1 MKKIF
6 KINQKDTYILK
17 HFLLEQKKDFNNF
30 IEIGWN
36 IATIE
41 NQFLKKNNFSL
52 GFFDKNKLLGILL
65 GDIIKSYDNSILDI
79 YVFFVVKNERR
90 KNIGSSILQYIETN
104 KDIINISEI
113 YLEVEENNDA
123 AIKFYEK
130 NNFVF
135 VNFRHNYYK
144 YKNEKIN
151 AKCFLKKFK

>member
-1 MKKIF
+1 LKKISQ
-6 KINQKDTYILK
+6 INQKDIYILK
-17 HFLLEQKKDFNNF
+17 YFLLEQKKDFNNF
-30 IEIGWN
+30 IELGWN
-36 IATIE
+36 IETIQ

-65 GDIIKSYDNSILDI
+65 GDIIKSYDSSILDI

-113 YLEVEENNDA
+113 YLEVEENNVE

>member
-6 KINQKDTYILK
+6 QINQKDTHILK

>member
-1 MKKIF
+1 MEYRNNSKSIF
-6 KINQKDTYILK
+6 K
-17 HFLLEQKKDFNNF
+17 KK
-30 IEIGWN
+30 
-36 IATIE
+36 
-41 NQFLKKNNFSL
+41 NFSL
-52 GFFDKNKLLGILL
+52 GFFDKNKLLGFLL
-65 GDIIKSYDNSILDI
+65 GDIIKSYDSSILDI

-104 KDIINISEI
+104 KEIINISEI
-113 YLEVEENNDA
+113 YLEVEENNIE

-151 AKCFLKKFK
+151 NKCFLKKFK

>member
-1 MKKIF
+1 MKKISQ
-6 KINQKDTYILK
+6 INQKDIYILK
-17 HFLLEQKKDFNNF
+17 YFLLEQKKDFNNF
-30 IEIGWN
+30 IELGWN
-36 IATIE
+36 IETIQ

-65 GDIIKSYDNSILDI
+65 GDIIKSYDSSILDI

-113 YLEVEENNDA
+113 YLEVEENNVE

>member
-1 MKKIF
+1 M
-6 KINQKDTYILK
+6 
-17 HFLLEQKKDFNNF
+17 
-30 IEIGWN
+30 
-36 IATIE
+36 
-41 NQFLKKNNFSL
+41 
-52 GFFDKNKLLGILL
+52 GILL
-65 GDIIKSYDNSILDI
+65 GDIIKSYDSSILDI

-113 YLEVEENNDA
+113 YLEVEENNVE

>member
-1 MKKIF
+1 MKKISQ
-6 KINQKDTYILK
+6 INQKDSHILK
-17 HFLLEQKKDFNNF
+17 YFLLEQKKDFNNF
-30 IEIGWN
+30 IELGWN
-36 IATIE
+36 IETIQ

-52 GFFDKNKLLGILL
+52 GFFDKNKLLGFLL
-65 GDIIKSYDNSILDI
+65 GDIIKSYDSSILDI

-104 KDIINISEI
+104 KEIINISEI
-113 YLEVEENNDA
+113 YLEVEENNIE

-144 YKNEKIN
+144 YKNKKIN